1 MNLMHNEIFR
11 DQEYIH
17 RLKDAI
23 YEQYGIAAAK
33 ITPANRGYYGET
45 WKVHADSGLYFL
57 KMDYLPFHQK
67 KFQQSL
73 SVIEYLCENGI
84 DFVGRIIKTQG
95 NELYSNF
102 DTAVMGLFE
111 WVDGKN
117 VETDQ
122 TKSTEYQ
129 MLCKIYLLTRPGL
142 AIPTAVFSDDAA
154 IRFYQQWE
162 KLKSA
167 PKAEADCAVL
177 AIFERFKEEIAHCA
191 SRLSKFA
198 GDCREDSGDFY
209 LTHGDAGGNFFIA
222 HGRNYILD
230 WDEVMYAP
238 LERDAWVMG
247 CYDWARE
254 LFHDTLKANKIP
266 YQLRPERLAFYC
278 YHMYFFYLNEFLMVH
293 PICDKSQRIQEYFEN
308 GWIKNRIKFAD
319 TI

>member
-1 MNLMHNEIFR
+1 MHNEILR
-11 DQEYIH
+11 DQDYIH

-23 YEQYGIAAAK
+23 YEQYGIAVAE
-33 ITPANRGYYGET
+33 ITPAERGYYGET
-45 WKVHADSGLYFL
+45 WKVRADSDFFL
-57 KMDYLPFHQK
+57 KLDYLPSHQK

-73 SVIEYLCENGI
+73 SVIDYLCESGI
-84 DFVGRIIKTQG
+84 DFVGKIIKTRG
-95 NELYSNF
+95 NKLFSKF

-129 MLCKIYLLTRPGL
+129 MLCKIYLLTKPGME
-142 AIPTAVFSDDAA
+142 IPTASFSDDVAKC
-154 IRFYQQWE
+154 FYQQWE
-162 KLKSA
+162 MLKSA
-167 PKAEADCAVL
+167 PKTEANCAVL
-177 AIFERFKEEIAHCA
+177 SIFDRFKEEISHCA
-191 SRLSKFA
+191 SRLSYFA
-198 GDCREDSGDFY
+198 GLCQQDESAFY
-209 LTHGDAGGNFFIA
+209 LTHGDAGGNFFVG

-230 WDEVMYAP
+230 WDEAMYAP

-247 CYDWARE
+247 CYDWARK
-254 LFHDTLKANKIP
+254 LFNDTLKAYKIP

-278 YHMYFFYLNEFLMVH
+278 YYMYFFYLGEYLTVH
-293 PICDKSQRIQEYFEN
+293 WISDKSQNITEYFEN